1 MINRNIRVQDNQLI
15 SFNYFAIIF
24 SVNKSR
30 IIIFLYH
37 KSTYL
42 LNIPLEKNKTK
53 KKKINK
59 RNKLWLTQNRAN
71 ELAPISEQ

>member
-53 KKKINK
+53 KKEN
-59 RNKLWLTQNRAN
+59 
-71 ELAPISEQ
+71 